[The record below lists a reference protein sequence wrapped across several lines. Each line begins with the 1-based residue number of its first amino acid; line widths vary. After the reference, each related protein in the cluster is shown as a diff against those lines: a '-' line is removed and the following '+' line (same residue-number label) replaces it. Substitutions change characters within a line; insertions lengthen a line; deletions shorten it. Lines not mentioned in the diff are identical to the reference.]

1 MAQSSRPSITKRQ
14 KELSRMEKRKEKEE
28 RRLRRKEEK
37 AGLPSAG
44 GVPDAGDVTGEV
56 APALPPDGRDEDPR

>member
-1 MAQSSRPSITKRQ
+1 
-14 KELSRMEKRKEKEE
+14 MEKRKEKEE